1 MKTFSPEI
9 LAAADAKLAPI
20 VAELARLPSAES
32 ERVRES
38 MATAIA
44 DGDDMEVSQ
53 VIPRW
58 RASVKARREQ
68 AEAAAQ
74 RTEAERIEMLKKEM
88 LASPV
93 LVEFLTVLSREL
105 MHPDTRVET
114 VRDATPDLSRLFKK
128 LRP

>member
-9 LAAADAKLAPI
+9 LAEADAKLAHI
-20 VAELARLPSAES
+20 ASELARLPAADA

-38 MATAIA
+38 MASALESA
-44 DGDDMEVSQ
+44 DEMEISQ

-58 RASVKARREQ
+58 RASVKARAEQ
-68 AEAAAQ
+68 AAARAAA
-74 RTEAERIEMLKKEM
+74 TEVARIEMLKKEL

-93 LVEFLTVLSREL
+93 LVEFLAVLSHEL
-105 MHPDTRVET
+105 MHPDTSIAT
-114 VRDATPDLSRLFKK
+114 VKDATASLSRLFTV